1 MKSHLVNQPVALW
14 PGHTAELLRDIRLEY
29 LNSPAQAPAR
39 AVWKPYDVVQG
50 VAIVSISGVLVHD
63 ESWWGMGEMSYS
75 SIAQSIMAAL
85 LDDDV
90 RCIALHVNS
99 PGGEVSGC
107 FDLADAMYDL
117 RGGEK
122 PIVAIVDEMAYSA
135 AYALVS

>member
-63 ESWWGMGEMSYS
+63 EFLVGNGRDVVLVDRAVDHGG
-75 SIAQSIMAAL
+75 IARRRRAVHCPACQFTG
-85 LDDDV
+85 
-90 RCIALHVNS
+90 R
-99 PGGEVSGC
+99 
-107 FDLADAMYDL
+107 
-117 RGGEK
+117 
-122 PIVAIVDEMAYSA
+122 
-135 AYALVS
+135 